1 MINMKK
7 EVLFVLLNDYAD
19 WEGAYVATALNKG
32 VVPGSE
38 IIYTTKVLAPT
49 TEDVHSLGGF
59 RTVPDYSFDEVP
71 ENYAALILIG
81 GESWKSPEAECVASI
96 VRKAIEQGKV
106 VGGICAAASFLAAH
120 GFLNDVKHTGNG
132 VDNLKQWS
140 GDKYTNEFNYI
151 EAQAVSDKNIVTANG
166 TGCLEFT
173 RELLLLLKADT
184 EEKINEFYD
193 FQKDGFIR
201 YFSKMVL

>member
-1 MINMKK
+1 M
-7 EVLFVLLNDYAD
+7 
-19 WEGAYVATALNKG
+19 
-32 VVPGSE
+32 
-38 IIYTTKVLAPT
+38 
-49 TEDVHSLGGF
+49 
-59 RTVPDYSFDEVP
+59 
-71 ENYAALILIG
+71 
-81 GESWKSPEAECVASI
+81 
-96 VRKAIEQGKV
+96 
-106 VGGICAAASFLAAH
+106 
-120 GFLNDVKHTGNG
+120 NDVKHTGNG

-193 FQKDGFIR
+193 FQKGWFYKIFLQKWFYKIVVRLLLSEIICKR
-201 YFSKMVL
+201 YFCLII